1 MSECRRRSL
10 KVEVGHKPNEEQQD
24 WNKHIFD
31 RLMFGKSSCGGRTY
45 PVASGTHNTE
55 ISILEIVI
63 VQ

>member
-1 MSECRRRSL
+1 M
-10 KVEVGHKPNEEQQD
+10 EVGHKPNEEQQD